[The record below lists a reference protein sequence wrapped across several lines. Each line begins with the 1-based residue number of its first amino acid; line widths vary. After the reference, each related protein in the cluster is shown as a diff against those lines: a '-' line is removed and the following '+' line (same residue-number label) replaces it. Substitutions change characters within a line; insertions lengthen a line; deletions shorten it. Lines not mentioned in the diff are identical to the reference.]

1 MYLCDKKVSPDR
13 VGTKAHNLQ
22 ILSVHFNVPEFFV
35 IPVDYYTEFSKT
47 GKIPEPLTIE
57 LRSATASWLASGR
70 IAVRSSATAEDLPD
84 LSFAGM
90 YDTVLNIADDASLR
104 NAIIRVWDSNRN
116 ARVEAYRKQH
126 GIATGLMAVIIQRQL
141 VPDVSG
147 VMVTQSPF
155 STREILIECCPGL
168 GEPLVSGKI
177 TPSRY
182 CITGKTIRKP
192 DGPALLDDKK
202 IRELVAAG
210 RKIEVIFK
218 SAQDVEWAYE
228 KGRLYILQS
237 RPLTVQAA
245 QPRRLCA
252 VWSNVN
258 LRETIPDPITPMGW
272 SLFNDF
278 IFYTIVRDVFAIPVT
293 KAQYDKYPMVE
304 RLLGRI
310 YWNLNNCIAYGKS
323 VGRII
328 SLFKLSSLDPQ
339 LGDAAKA
346 VDIKNLPQPIPA
358 AKLIFWGPLAL
369 FRLTRYMLRGFISH
383 RSINRRV
390 RSHYDESA
398 RWLSRLEIARD
409 PEKGL
414 ANIHDWLRVWFSRYG
429 QEYFGSIFI
438 GLFQMIILMKLM
450 KWRMGNKGEVLSRN
464 AIVGILDSTGE
475 MAMVIQGLGAYAHSR
490 IRCSTVRREDLR
502 SLLKSD
508 PGFQKAYR
516 TFLDEF
522 GHRGPGEFD
531 FGKPNWRDDE
541 GMTLDVI
548 RTATQAR
555 PYTVDRPAEMLKI
568 ERGLKPLA
576 RFFFR
581 LFLPRLESLTP
592 LREDGKQ
599 NFFKFGGR
607 VKDQFF
613 ALTETLREKGYLL
626 KKFDIFNLTL
636 SDLQRIIDRRL
647 SPTDCRQIVEQRK
660 KECQENAAVQPPD
673 IIYESGER
681 IITPLKPA
689 DFHTGEPLT
698 FGRIRAHARIIADFS
713 QAPAL
718 QKGEILVTH
727 HSDPGWTPLFMV
739 AGGVIV
745 EVGGLICHAAMVA
758 RELGIPAV
766 VLKNA
771 TRLIPDGAVVELDA
785 DLGSVKI
792 IEKRYKHQKYTV
804 SRQG

>member
-1 MYLCDKKVSPDR
+1 MHLIYKKTHPDR
-13 VGTKAHNLQ
+13 VGTKAWNLYVLKDLYP
-22 ILSVHFNVPEFFV
+22 IPEFYV
-35 IPVDYYTEFSKT
+35 VPAAGYQGYIKT
-47 GKIPEPLTIE
+47 GKIPGGLENE
-57 LRSATASWLASGR
+57 LRSAISPWLARGPV
-70 IAVRSSATAEDLPD
+70 AVRSSGTAEDLSD

-90 YDTVLNIADDASLR
+90 YDTILNVTDEASLR
-104 NAIIRVWDSNRN
+104 AAISRVWDSNRS

-126 GIATGLMAVIIQRQL
+126 GIAAGLMAVIIQRQL
-141 VPDVSG
+141 APDVSG

-155 STREILIECCPGL
+155 SSREIIIECCPGL

-182 CITGKTIRKP
+182 RIVGKDIRKP
-192 DGPALLDDKK
+192 AGPELLDDKK

-210 RKIEVIFK
+210 RKIEIIFK
-218 SAQDVEWAYE
+218 SPQDIEWAYE
-228 KGRLYILQS
+228 KDRLYILQS
-237 RPLTVQAA
+237 RPLTVHAA
-245 QPRRLCA
+245 KPRRLCT

-272 SLFNDF
+272 SIFSDF
-278 IFYTIVRDVFAIPVT
+278 VFYTIVRDVFAIPVT
-293 KAQYDKYPMVE
+293 EEEYRKYPMVE
-304 RLLGRI
+304 RLLGRL
-310 YWNLNNCIAYGKS
+310 YWNLNNCMAYGKS

-328 SLFKLSSLDPQ
+328 SMFKLSSLDPQ

-346 VDIKNLPQPIPA
+346 VDIKNLPQPIPTS
-358 AKLIFWGPLAL
+358 KLIFWGPLAL

-390 RSHYDESA
+390 RSHYEESA
-398 RWLSRLEIARD
+398 RWLSRLEIADD

-414 ANIHDWLRVWFSRYG
+414 TNIHAWLRVWFGRYG

-450 KWRMGNKGEVLSRN
+450 KWRMGNKGEVLTRN
-464 AIVGILDSTGE
+464 AIVGILDKTGE
-475 MAMVIQGLGAYAHSR
+475 MAMAIQGLGAHARSR
-490 IRCSTVRREDLR
+490 ILRSTVRRDDLK

-508 PGFQKAYR
+508 SEFQKLYR
-516 TFLDEF
+516 AFLVEF

-531 FGKPNWRDDE
+531 MGQPNWRDEPD
-541 GMTLDVI
+541 MTLDVI

-555 PYTVDRPAEMLKI
+555 PYAVDRAAEMSKI

-576 RFFFR
+576 LFFFR
-581 LFLPRLESLTP
+581 LFKPRLESLTP
-592 LREDGKQ
+592 LREDGKHH
-599 NFFKFGGR
+599 FFKFGGR
-607 VKDQFF
+607 VKDQFY
-613 ALTETLREKGYLL
+613 ALENALIKRGYLEG
-626 KKFDIFNLTL
+626 KYDIFNLTL
-636 SDLQRIIDRRL
+636 SDLQRIIDRGF
-647 SPTDCRQIVEQRK
+647 SPSGCRQVVEQRK
-660 KECQENAAVQPPD
+660 KECQENAAAQPPD

-681 IITPLKPA
+681 IIAPLKPA
-689 DFHTGEPLT
+689 DTHLGEPLT
-698 FGRIRAHARIIADFS
+698 FGRIRARARIIADFS

-758 RELGIPAV
+758 RELGVPAV

-771 TRLIPDGAVVELDA
+771 TRLIPDGALIDLDA
-785 DLGSVKI
+785 DLGRVTLIK
-792 IEKRYKHQKYTV
+792 K
-804 SRQG
+804 